1 MRTCICQNQNSCL
14 SEKISCVIHVIFAA
28 VKRSLTAQ
36 PIETSA
42 NSPHWITRTSAQQ
55 LDSRQQQTAASQ
67 LYGHNSYFIT
77 FVFLSKFPPSNAQ

>member
-1 MRTCICQNQNSCL
+1 MNEDMHLPESEFMSVGVDIFYDSRHICCSK
-14 SEKISCVIHVIFAA
+14 E
-28 VKRSLTAQ
+28 AQ
-36 PIETSA
+36 PRHSA
-42 NSPHWITRTSAQQ
+42 NSPHLITRTSAQQ

>member
-1 MRTCICQNQNSCL
+1 MNEDLHLPKSEFMSVGEDILCDSRHICCSK
-14 SEKISCVIHVIFAA
+14 EEPHWP
-28 VKRSLTAQ
+28 AQ
-36 PIETSA
+36 TSA

-77 FVFLSKFPPSNAQ
+77 FVFLSKFPRSNAQ